1 MTTNKME
8 KWICIDSE
16 RTTGLTKNKQYGGTA
31 VKGPGVEL
39 DGLRLTNDEGNS
51 KTYLKK
57 RFMKLEEWREK
68 QISKLDLD

>member
-1 MTTNKME
+1 MMTNKME

-16 RTTGLTKNKQYGGTA
+16 RTTGLTKNKQY
-31 VKGPGVEL
+31 
-39 DGLRLTNDEGNS
+39 DGKENPLYGDLNVTNDEGNS
-51 KTYLKK
+51 GTYFKK

>member
-1 MTTNKME
+1 ME

-16 RTTGLTKNKQYGGTA
+16 RTTGLTKNKQYEGKEVNSLYGN
-31 VKGPGVEL
+31 VDINV
-39 DGLRLTNDEGNS
+39 TNDDG
-51 KTYLKK
+51 KQATYFMN